1 MLKVR
6 SLVEE
11 RGGVLLEQVGGVDA
25 EHVIRLAECFS
36 SPGRRKRSAQLNLR
50 LLVRTELPPNRY
62 QLFQYR

>member
-36 SPGRRKRSAQLNLR
+36 SPGRRKQI
-50 LLVRTELPPNRY
+50 TEI
-62 QLFQYR
+62 FKKCTIKVVGED

>member
-36 SPGRRKRSAQLNLR
+36 SPRRRKKI
-50 LLVRTELPPNRY
+50 TEI
-62 QLFQYR
+62 FKKCTIKVVGED

>member
-25 EHVIRLAECFS
+25 EHVIRLAECLS
-36 SPGRRKRSAQLNLR
+36 SPGRRNKFHRNLQE
-50 LLVRTELPPNRY
+50 VHN
-62 QLFQYR
+62 

>member
-11 RGGVLLEQVGGVDA
+11 RGGVLLEQVAGVDA
-25 EHVIRLAECFS
+25 EHVI
-36 SPGRRKRSAQLNLR
+36 R